1 MIPKTLQFDR
11 AEEEL
16 TNSESML
23 YNETSY
29 LYDFKKGD
37 FIYEKGNPVKV
48 EGKEALKV
56 WIEKALR
63 TRINTYKIYENSDE
77 RTTNEREY
85 GSNIWNM
92 IRGQKLPRLVIQ
104 AETKR
109 DVEETLL
116 KNDKILG
123 IEDYEISQGSANH
136 SSLLKISFVVRTV
149 DESFLMEV
157 GI

>member
-1 MIPKTLQFDR
+1 MIPKTLQFDK

-16 TNSESML
+16 TNSEKML

-37 FIYEKGNPVKV
+37 FVYEKGNPVKV

-63 TRINTYKIYENSDE
+63 TRINTYKIYEDSYE
-77 RTTNEREY
+77 GAENEREY

-104 AETKR
+104 AETQR

-123 IEDYEISQGSANH
+123 IEDYEISQGSIND
-136 SSLLKISFVVRTV
+136 SSVLNISFVVRTV
-149 DESFLMEV
+149 EETFLMEV